1 MKEMDVY
8 KVVKEIPKDKNII
21 STKMGFQL
29 EEV

>member
-21 STKMGFQL
+21 STKMGF
-29 EEV
+29 